1 MVEDNMVLSTA
12 ANDVDPIGGRDNYI
26 SNTIELSSPQLYGGS
41 ESNAV
46 RLPNMDKRE
55 PLENDAKDLM
65 MIFDSDQQQQQQHQ
79 HQYQQHQPLLNS
91 ISCSAF
97 FSNDTLTQVNP
108 VPSQEARDV
117 KNSFEAPSSA
127 RSQGHRG
134 NQGIRA
140 ARERFL
146 LKKAKLREAKAVHET
161 PIKEFQTSVT
171 SRNSFGTPHNQLGV
185 LSSSNNMSSTS
196 LISPQQKAAPQPVIL
211 LPTQSSHARNLTSST
226 AVIDSVYNQSPSHGR
241 LYNDSQHPRPRL
253 PNNYTYLSSAMTG
266 HNNGAQNNWGFA
278 EYLFIKVS
286 DLPENITTRDLWEAF
301 KHEGHIAHIRLHE
314 NLRGCRD
321 GGASVKFRYASDYCV
336 CSSHR
341 SH

>member
-12 ANDVDPIGGRDNYI
+12 VNHVDPIGGCDNYI
-26 SNTIELSSPQLYGGS
+26 GNTIELTSPQLYGGS
-41 ESNAV
+41 ESEDANAA
-46 RLPNMDKRE
+46 RLPNKDNRK
-55 PLENDAKDLM
+55 PLENDATDLM
-65 MIFDSDQQQQQQHQ
+65 MNFDSDQPQHQ
-79 HQYQQHQPLLNS
+79 SQQHQPLLNS
-91 ISCSAF
+91 ISCSTF
-97 FSNDTLTQVNP
+97 FSNDTLTQINP
-108 VPSQEARDV
+108 VPSQEPRDV
-117 KNSFEAPSSA
+117 KKSFEAPSST

-134 NQGIRA
+134 NQGIKA
-140 ARERFL
+140 ARERFQ
-146 LKKAKLREAKAVHET
+146 LKKAKLREAKAVPET

-196 LISPQQKAAPQPVIL
+196 LISTQQKAAPQPVIL
-211 LPTQSSHARNLTSST
+211 LPTQSSHARDLTSST
-226 AVIDSVYNQSPSHGR
+226 TVIDSVYNRSPLHGR

-266 HNNGAQNNWGFA
+266 HNNGAQNNWSSA
-278 EYLFIKVS
+278 EYLFVKVS

-341 SH
+341 SN